1 MGEENFVSISFL
13 WRKSELK
20 TVTLGKGT
28 RLCFVL
34 SAPSSMRHDHPTG
47 DPSELMRRCDEWI
60 VAHRHRLLAC
70 ARQHADAMTD
80 VDLLL
85 ADTLRKVARVFCR
98 RRMSEE
104 LMVRYTMRS
113 LRNAARDAHRH
124 NMRRCNAEE
133 QYRQDEQDHR
143 LQRESPTGVNEVHAA
158 LREILRQLPPP
169 YAEVLTLKLWQ
180 RMTFADMAAQL
191 GVAESTVRR
200 YYETAIE
207 LVRKR
212 MSAS

>member
-1 MGEENFVSISFL
+1 
-13 WRKSELK
+13 
-20 TVTLGKGT
+20 
-28 RLCFVL
+28 
-34 SAPSSMRHDHPTG
+34 MRSGQQTG
-47 DPSELMRRCDEWI
+47 DQSALIRQFDEWI

-70 ARQHADAMTD
+70 ARKNADVMTD

-85 ADTLRKVARVFCR
+85 SDTLKKVARVFCR

-113 LRNAARDAHRH
+113 LRNAAREAHRS
-124 NMRRCNAEE
+124 NLRRHRAENRYGQEEE
-133 QYRQDEQDHR
+133 QHR
-143 LQRESPTGVNEVHAA
+143 LQGEDPVGQSPRFAA
-158 LREILRQLPPP
+158 LREILQQLPPP

-180 RMTFADMAAQL
+180 RMTFADIAQHL

-212 MSAS
+212 MSTL